1 MIRGLP
7 RLAAVAV
14 CLLVHA
20 TGCAPG
26 GRSDGQRVPLRGTV
40 VGKELTPP
48 RVVVAHDAVD
58 NVMPAMT
65 MSFEVRDPAVVLLEG
80 DRIAATL
87 VITGSGSWL
96 EEIRVTK
103 PADRGRADPSAARPV
118 TIGTAVPAL
127 SFVDQRGDARSLHD
141 YQGRV
146 LVVTFIYTRCP
157 MPDLCPLMVSHLEH
171 VRRRSNEA
179 GFGDR
184 VRFLGVTLDPAF
196 DTPDVLRA
204 FGVSRL
210 TGDERFD
217 HWTLAGGTVRQI
229 DDLARFFGVGF
240 RVDGALVI
248 HTLVTAVVGADSRI
262 VGVFP
267 SNSWRPDEAFEIV
280 QRAVARTSS
289 N

>member
-1 MIRGLP
+1 MIRGVP

-26 GRSDGQRVPLRGTV
+26 GRRDGQRVPLRGTV

-48 RVVVAHDAVD
+48 RVVVAHDAID
-58 NVMPAMT
+58 EVMPAMT
-65 MSFEVRDPAVVLLEG
+65 MSFEVRDPAVILLEG

-96 EEIRVTK
+96 EEIEVTG
-103 PADRGRADPSAARPV
+103 PVDRGRADPSVARPV
-118 TIGTAVPAL
+118 TVGTIVPAL
-127 SFVDQRGDARSLHD
+127 SFVDQNGDARSLHES
-141 YQGRV
+141 QGRV

-171 VRRRSNEA
+171 IRRRSNES
-179 GFGDR
+179 GIGDR
-184 VRFLGVTLDPAF
+184 VRFLGVTLDPVF
-196 DTPDVLRA
+196 DTPEILRA

-210 TGDERFD
+210 KGDEPFD
-217 HWTLAGGTVRQI
+217 QWTLAGGTVRQI
-229 DDLARFFGVGF
+229 DDLARFFGVGY
-240 RVDGALVI
+240 RVDSALVV
-248 HTLVTAVVGADSRI
+248 HTLATAVVGADSRI

-267 SNSWRPDEAFEIV
+267 SNSWRPDEAFETV
-280 QRAVARTSS
+280 QRAVARASS